1 MELSHIYVCCVSA
14 GGCHIGN
21 EFHMSLYEVDT
32 CIMELINECMYEV
45 MPYEK
50 SQKQSSQE
58 HPGTGV
64 WGMF

>member
-14 GGCHIGN
+14 GGCQIGN
-21 EFHMSLYEVDT
+21 EFHMSLYAIGHLHYGID
-32 CIMELINECMYEV
+32 IGMYEV